1 MISVSGRASDKQ
13 DEQTHIANAVL
24 KDVAEASY
32 WSENVILE
40 AMNKEQCNRLSAGRT
55 EESGLY
61 QKTINMN

>member
-1 MISVSGRASDKQ
+1 
-13 DEQTHIANAVL
+13 VL

-40 AMNKEQCNRLSAGRT
+40 AMNRMNKERCNRLSAGRT
-55 EESGLY
+55 DESGLY